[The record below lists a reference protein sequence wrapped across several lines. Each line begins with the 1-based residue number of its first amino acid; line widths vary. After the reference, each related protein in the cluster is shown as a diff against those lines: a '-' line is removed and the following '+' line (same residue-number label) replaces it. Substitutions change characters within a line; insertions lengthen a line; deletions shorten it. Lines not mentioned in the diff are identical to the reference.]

1 MGFDNKMDSSYA
13 ALPEVF
19 YTEMEPN
26 PIREPKM
33 VKWNDEL
40 AAHLGVKQDGVLNT
54 LSGNTFPK
62 GAKPIAQAYAG
73 HQFGNFTML
82 GDGRAILLGE
92 WQDKSGKTVDI
103 QLKGA
108 GRTPYS
114 RGGDGRAALGPML
127 REYVISEAMHG
138 LGIPTT
144 RSLAVVSTGEPIYR
158 ETELPGAVLTRIAA
172 SHIRVG
178 TFEYARRFGSEQ
190 DLKALADYSIQRHYP
205 ELKDQSDTYVRFFQA
220 VVERQAALLAKW
232 VSVGFVHGVMNTDNM
247 TISGETID
255 YGPCA
260 FLDMYKPMTV
270 YSSIDLQGRYAYANQ
285 PPIAAWNLAR
295 FAEAVLPL
303 FDESPEEAVKKAE
316 DILREF
322 PRVYR
327 KSWLDI
333 MYRKIGIADVKVGD
347 EALVEDLLV
356 WMEQAGVDYTNTF
369 RTLTIGDT
377 ASLEQADGFLSWKER
392 WENRIRTEGI
402 EAAREMMLKSNPNVV
417 PRNHLVEEAL
427 EAAGSGD
434 YTLFDRLCMI
444 VSEPY
449 SYASVD
455 PKYTQDPPEPEEPFQ
470 TFCGT

>member
-1 MGFDNKMDSSYA
+1 VGLDGKLDSSYA
-13 ALPEVF
+13 ALPEAF
-19 YTEMEPN
+19 YTRMEPN
-26 PIREPKM
+26 PVSDPQM
-33 VKWNDEL
+33 VKWNEKL
-40 AAHLGVKQDGVLNT
+40 AAHLGIEQEGVLEA
-54 LSGNTFPK
+54 LAGNAFPQ
-62 GAKPIAQAYAG
+62 GAIPIAQAYAG

-82 GDGRAILLGE
+82 GDGRAFLLGE
-92 WQDKSGKTVDI
+92 WQDQKGKKVDI

-144 RSLAVVSTGEPIYR
+144 RSLAVVATGEPIYR
-158 ETELPGAVLTRIAA
+158 ETELPGAILTRIAA

-178 TFEYARRFGSEQ
+178 TFEYARRFCSELE
-190 DLKALADYSIQRHYP
+190 LKALADYSIQRHYP
-205 ELKDQSDTYVRFFQA
+205 ELADQPDKYVRFFQA

-232 VSVGFVHGVMNTDNM
+232 VSVGFIHGVMNTDNM

-260 FLDMYKPMTV
+260 FLDTYEPMTV

-295 FAEAVLPL
+295 FAEALLPL
-303 FDESPEEAVKKAE
+303 FDEVPEKAVKKAE
-316 DILREF
+316 DILREY
-322 PRVYR
+322 PRMYR

-333 MYRKIGIADVKVGD
+333 MYQKIGIEDVKDGD
-347 EALVEDLLV
+347 EALVEDLLKV
-356 WMEQAGVDYTNTF
+356 MEQAEVDYTNTF
-369 RTLTIGDT
+369 RALTTGDT
-377 ASLEQADGFLSWKER
+377 ASLEQAEGFQSWNER
-392 WENRIRTEGI
+392 WEARLASEGI
-402 EAAREMMLKSNPNVV
+402 EAAREKMRQSNPSVI

-434 YTLFDRLCMI
+434 YTLFNRLCDI
-444 VSEPY
+444 VSDPY
-449 SYASVD
+449 SDAPID
-455 PKYTQDPPEPEEPFQ
+455 PKYTEDPPEPEEPFQ

>member
-1 MGFDNKMDSSYA
+1 MGLDGKLDSSYA
-13 ALPEVF
+13 ALPEAF
-19 YTEMEPN
+19 YTRMEPN
-26 PIREPKM
+26 PVSDPQM
-33 VKWNDEL
+33 VKWNDKL
-40 AAHLGVKQDGVLNT
+40 AAHLGIELEGVLEA
-54 LSGNTFPK
+54 LAGNAFPQ
-62 GAKPIAQAYAG
+62 GAIPIAQAYAG

-92 WQDKSGKTVDI
+92 WQDQAGNKVDI

-144 RSLAVVSTGEPIYR
+144 RSLAVVATGEPIYR

-178 TFEYARRFGSEQ
+178 TFEYARRFCSEIE
-190 DLKALADYSIQRHYP
+190 LKALGDYSIQRHYP
-205 ELKDQSDTYVRFFQA
+205 ELANQPDKYVRFFQA

-232 VSVGFVHGVMNTDNM
+232 VSVGFIHGVMNTDNM

-260 FLDMYKPMTV
+260 FLDTYEPMTV

-285 PPIAAWNLAR
+285 PPIAAWNLTR
-295 FAEAVLPL
+295 FAEALLPL
-303 FDESPEEAVKKAE
+303 FDEVPEKAVKKAE
-316 DILREF
+316 DILREY
-322 PRVYR
+322 PRMYR

-333 MYRKIGIADVKVGD
+333 MYRKIGIEDVKDGD
-347 EALVEDLLV
+347 EALVEDLLEI
-356 WMEQAGVDYTNTF
+356 MEQAEVDYTNTF
-369 RTLTIGDT
+369 RALTTGDT
-377 ASLEQADGFLSWKER
+377 ASLEQAEGFQSWNER
-392 WENRIRTEGI
+392 WKARMTSEGI
-402 EAAREMMLKSNPNVV
+402 EPARERMRQSNPSVI

-434 YTLFDRLCMI
+434 YTLFNRLCDI
-444 VSEPY
+444 VSNPY
-449 SYASVD
+449 SDAPID
-455 PKYTQDPPEPEEPFQ
+455 PKYTEDPPEPEEPFQ
-470 TFCGT
+470 TYCGT

>member
-1 MGFDNKMDSSYA
+1 MDLDGKLHNSYT
-13 ALPEVF
+13 ALPEAF
-19 YTEMEPN
+19 YTKMEPN
-26 PIREPKM
+26 PVSEPKM
-33 VKWNDEL
+33 VKWNEKL
-40 AAHLGVKQDGVLNT
+40 AAHLGIQQEGVLDT
-54 LSGNTFPK
+54 LAGSTFPQ
-62 GAKPIAQAYAG
+62 GASPIAQAYAG

-92 WQDKSGKTVDI
+92 WQNQSGEKVDI

-144 RSLAVVSTGEPIYR
+144 RSLALVATGEPIYR

-178 TFEYARRFGSEQ
+178 TFEYARRFCSELE
-190 DLKALADYSIQRHYP
+190 LKALADYSIKRHYP
-205 ELKDQSDTYVRFFQA
+205 EIADQPDTYVQFFQA

-232 VSVGFVHGVMNTDNM
+232 VSVGFIHGVMNTDNM

-260 FLDMYKPMTV
+260 FLDRYEPMTV
-270 YSSIDLQGRYAYANQ
+270 YSSIDVQGRYAYANQ

-303 FDESPEEAVKKAE
+303 FDEVPEKAVKKAE

-322 PRVYR
+322 PRLYR

-333 MYRKIGIADVKVGD
+333 MYRKIGIVNVRDGD
-347 EALVEDLLV
+347 EALVEDLLE
-356 WMEQAGVDYTNTF
+356 WMEQAEVDYTNTF
-369 RTLTIGDT
+369 RALTTGDT
-377 ASLEQADGFLSWKER
+377 ASMEQAEGFRSWKER
-392 WENRIRTEGI
+392 WKDRMASEGI
-402 EAAREMMLKSNPNVV
+402 KAAHEMMRSSNPNVI

-427 EAAGSGD
+427 EAAGNGD
-434 YTLFDRLCMI
+434 YTLFNRLCEI
-444 VSEPY
+444 VSDPY
-449 SYASVD
+449 GDTSID
-455 PKYTQDPPEPEEPFQ
+455 PKYTEDPPEPEEPFQ